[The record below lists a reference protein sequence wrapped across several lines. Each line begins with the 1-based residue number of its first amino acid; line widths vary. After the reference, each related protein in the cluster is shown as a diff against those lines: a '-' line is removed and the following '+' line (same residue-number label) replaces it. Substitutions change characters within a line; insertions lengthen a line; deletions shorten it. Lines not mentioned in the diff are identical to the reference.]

1 MLWPLLIEASGR
13 IEERAVVWL
22 RRAGCAS
29 RRKKP
34 PVTHIQAW

>member
-1 MLWPLLIEASGR
+1 MLWPLLVASGR

-29 RRKKP
+29 WRKKL